1 MATLHIEHA
10 ISDFGTWSEAF
21 DRFAEAR
28 LSAGVRGERV
38 QRPVDDPRY
47 VVVDLEFDSREQA
60 EGFLRFLKAQVWGVA
75 ENAPALV
82 GTPQTMILEA
92 VAVD

>member
-1 MATLHIEHA
+1 
-10 ISDFGTWSEAF
+10 
-21 DRFAEAR
+21 
-28 LSAGVRGERV
+28 
-38 QRPVDDPRY
+38 
-47 VVVDLEFDSREQA
+47 VVDLEFDSREQA

-92 VAVD
+92 VPVD

>member
-10 ISDFGTWSEAF
+10 ISDFGTWREAF

-28 LSAGVRGERV
+28 LGAGVRGERV

-47 VVVDLEFDSREQA
+47 VAIDLEFDTREQA
-60 EGFLRFLKAQVWGVA
+60 EGFLGFLKAKVWGVA

-82 GTPQTMILEA
+82 GAPQARRPSA
-92 VAVD
+92 VVRR